1 MTVEGSALNGMSVLP
16 LLPRLKEHHT
26 RRGEKEEEPVEK
38 KERFAVFWTRRGCAS
53 ALTAA
58 VVPTKP
64 CPNAA
69 F

>member
-38 KERFAVFWTRRGCAS
+38 KERYAVFWT
-53 ALTAA
+53 
-58 VVPTKP
+58 
-64 CPNAA
+64 
-69 F
+69 